1 VWNYSKY
8 GQKRYNENQ
17 PVALSATAGISFS
30 SLSRFGATLA
40 GSSALSVTTAEP
52 VLGKAL
58 NLTAS
63 ALIKVT
69 QDSELVGAGGALLEG
84 DLLFS
89 FACYGSLD
97 LGLRIDA
104 LLSFSTSGNL
114 VHDSSFTA
122 ASSISVASVAN
133 LGISGKLFSL
143 PTPLSISVVA
153 PLRVDIVARAEPVQL
168 ALVTTGRLANT
179 LNVAATAI
187 SAATAAATLGVG
199 KNLAGTVDI
208 ASFSA
213 TGQLPTVLK
222 ADVAVQFEC
231 IGALRSAPVH
241 NLDGHSITRI
251 TTSGGFE
258 NNLPLAGAAAVLEVF
273 SAADLQRQND
283 KWLAGHVPLT
293 LVVSNVEMFK
303 DVRFSA
309 NVPLQLISTG
319 TVRRPVLLGGAANV
333 SLGQNGALSGAVGL
347 RTQPALLQFSGLG
360 FISTYS
366 LAQLLANAGVSKVV
380 VYDVAVDVAV
390 SYITASVDDGSIAVE
405 AEVFFIDA
413 KEAA

>member
-17 PVALSATAGISFS
+17 PVALSATAAISFTT
-30 SLSRFGATLA
+30 LSRFGATLA
-40 GSSALSVTTAEP
+40 GSSALSVVTAEAS
-52 VLGKAL
+52 LGKSL
-58 NLTAS
+58 NLTAP
-63 ALIKVT
+63 ALIKFT
-69 QDSELVGAGGALLEG
+69 QASALVGAGGALLES
-84 DLLFS
+84 DSFVS

-104 LLSFSTSGNL
+104 LLSFSTSGTLAHLSNL
-114 VHDSSFTA
+114 A
-122 ASSISVASVAN
+122 AAPTISVASAAS
-133 LGISGKLFSL
+133 LGINGKLFSL
-143 PTPLSISVVA
+143 PAPLSISVVA
-153 PLRVDIVARAEPVQL
+153 PLRVDIVAAAEPVL
-168 ALVTTGRLANT
+168 LELTTTGRLANT
-179 LNVAATAI
+179 LNVFAVAI
-187 SAATAAATLGVG
+187 SAATTAATLGVV
-199 KNLAGTVDI
+199 KNLAGTIDV

-222 ADVAVQFEC
+222 ADATVQFEC

-241 NLDGHSITRI
+241 NLDGHSIVRV
-251 TTSGGFE
+251 TTAGSFE
-258 NNLPLAGAAAVLEVF
+258 MDVPLAGAATVLEVF

-283 KWLAGHVPLT
+283 KWLAGHAPLT
-293 LVVSNVEMFK
+293 LAVSNAEVLK

-309 NVPLQLISTG
+309 DVPLQLVSAG
-319 TVRRPVLLGGAANV
+319 TVRMLASLAGAANV
-333 SLGQNGALSGAVGL
+333 SVSQSGALSGAVAL
-347 RTQPALLQFSGLG
+347 NSQPAVTRFSSLG

-366 LAQLLANAGVSKVV
+366 LADLLANAGVSEVV

-390 SYITASVDDGSIAVE
+390 SHITAFVDDGSIAVE